1 MGEGSSPARR
11 VPGCLLSPTAGE
23 GTGGRERGWAL
34 QWCRGFLAGFWDFS
48 CLQDIVCCWQ
58 SQAWCPAWFLFSPCL
73 LCSGLCPSSSD
84 HSNKTPLPCRGRVG
98 AGSQLPSRISAH
110 PLPLSL
116 NPSENSLSP
125 LSARLWATPGPE
137 GLTDPIP
144 RQPLMLPLRGSAP
157 SSQLCTT
164 RTNPGSPPALPFP
177 STASTPS
184 QDHATARNSGIP
196 AWNSEVKPL
205 TELPGQDPSP
215 TGGPLRV
222 PPPTSGA
229 ARGSGWV
236 WGTHA

>member
-34 QWCRGFLAGFWDFS
+34 QWCRGFPAGFWDFS

-84 HSNKTPLPCRGRVG
+84 DSNKTPPALQGPRWCWIPAPIPDFSSSSPFVPKSLREQPVLTQCSALGHPRPRGAHRPHPQAAPDAPSQGLGSLIPALHHPQKPRTPTSSSLPQHCLHPFPGSRNSQKFWNSGLEFRGGTSNRAPR
-98 AGSQLPSRISAH
+98 AGSEPHR
-110 PLPLSL
+110 
-116 NPSENSLSP
+116 
-125 LSARLWATPGPE
+125 
-137 GLTDPIP
+137 
-144 RQPLMLPLRGSAP
+144 
-157 SSQLCTT
+157 
-164 RTNPGSPPALPFP
+164 
-177 STASTPS
+177 
-184 QDHATARNSGIP
+184 
-196 AWNSEVKPL
+196 
-205 TELPGQDPSP
+205 
-215 TGGPLRV
+215 GPLRV